1 MPTVPKGAIV
11 SVCHFGNPAL
21 GGAGRAV
28 RHRRLDLIP
37 LSHTDCRVD
46 GTAMLCQTVVRD
58 HEFLQ
63 WRLDVVE
70 VDVGDEAID
79 AGVDGRRSVAMHI
92 ALPRDQVREC
102 GEIGEPAGDRGV
114 SLEAA
119 DALVIITLSVE
130 IFGYT

>member
-1 MPTVPKGAIV
+1 MEFSDG
-11 SVCHFGNPAL
+11 S
-21 GGAGRAV
+21 V

-70 VDVGDEAID
+70 IDVGDKAVEARVD
-79 AGVDGRRSVAMHI
+79 AGGLRA
-92 ALPRDQVREC
+92 E
-102 GEIGEPAGDRGV
+102 
-114 SLEAA
+114 
-119 DALVIITLSVE
+119 
-130 IFGYT
+130 